1 MLEDILEEYKKAWA
15 LGHALAL
22 MGWDLETYMPQEG
35 SKYRGEAIA
44 QLITLRRNEIMKLA
58 EKVDRI
64 DESKLDDKE
73 RGIIRVLRREIK
85 YYRAVPKE
93 VDEELARLTSEAF
106 IAWSKAKN
114 ESNFSI
120 FKPYLEKIVD
130 LKRKIAE
137 SLGYEKHP
145 YNALLDLYEEGFT
158 VDDADKV
165 FSSLLPE
172 LKTIL
177 EKILSSGYYPTH
189 HPLEDMTYDVEVMK
203 KVNDEIINI
212 LEMPRS
218 KFRID
223 ISPHPFTERI
233 SADDVRITTRY
244 EGKDFRA
251 TMFSVI
257 HESGHAIYELQID
270 PSLEMTPVGQGVS
283 MGVHESQSRFW
294 ENTIGRSREF
304 VGIIYPLLKRFLD
317 LKYDEEEIYKYF
329 NVVRPSLIRVDADE
343 VTYNLH
349 IAIRYEIEKRL
360 IAGEL
365 KVDEI
370 PPLWNDLSEKYL
382 GIRPKNDAEGALQ
395 DVHWSG
401 GSFGYFPTYTLGN
414 IIAGMIYA
422 KFNVL
427 EKVRERK
434 FNEIKEYLREKIHK
448 YGAIYPPKVLLTR
461 SFGDAYNP
469 EYFIKYLREKYL
481 SK

>member
-1 MLEDILEEYKKAWA
+1 MLEDILEGYKKVWA
-15 LGHALAL
+15 LDHALAL

-35 SKYRGEAIA
+35 SKYRGEANA
-44 QLITLRRNEIMKLA
+44 QLLTLRRNEMMKFA
-58 EKVDRI
+58 DKVDKI
-64 DESKLDDKE
+64 DEEKLDDKE
-73 RGIIRVLRREIK
+73 KGIVRILRREIK

-114 ESNFSI
+114 ESNFSL
-120 FKPYLEKIVD
+120 FKPYLEKIVE
-130 LKRKIAE
+130 LEKKIAE

-158 VDDADKV
+158 VDDADRI

-172 LKTIL
+172 LKSIL
-177 EKILSSGYYPTH
+177 EKILSSNYYPKH
-189 HPLEDMTYDVEVMK
+189 HPLEDMTYDIEVMK
-203 KVNDEIINI
+203 RVNEEIINI
-212 LEMPRS
+212 LEMP
-218 KFRID
+218 KNAFRLD
-223 ISPHPFTERI
+223 ISPHPFTQRI
-233 SADDVRITTRY
+233 SAGDVRITTRY

-270 PSLEMTPVGQGVS
+270 PELEMTPVGKGVS
-283 MGVHESQSRFW
+283 SGVHESQSRFW
-294 ENTIGRSREF
+294 ENIIGRSREF
-304 VGIIYPLLKRFLD
+304 VNIIYPLIKRFLD

-349 IAIRYEIEKRL
+349 IAIRYEIEKKL

-365 KVDEI
+365 KVEEI
-370 PPLWNDLSEKYL
+370 PSLWNELSEKYL
-382 GIRPKNDAEGALQ
+382 GIKPKNDAEGALQ

-401 GSFGYFPTYTLGN
+401 GSFGYFPTYTIGN
-414 IIAGMIYA
+414 VVAGMIYA

-427 EKVRERK
+427 EKVREKK
-434 FNEIKEYLREKIHK
+434 FNEIKDYLKEKIHK
-448 YGAIYPPKVLLTR
+448 YGAIYPPKVLLSK
-461 SFGDAYNP
+461 SFGDTYNP
-469 EYFIKYLREKYL
+469 EYLIRYLKEKYL
-481 SK
+481 NE

>member
-22 MGWDLETYMPQEG
+22 MSWDLETYMPQEG
-35 SKYRGEAIA
+35 SKYRGEATA

-58 EKVDRI
+58 EKVDKI
-64 DESKLDDKE
+64 DDSKLDDKE

-172 LKTIL
+172 LKNIL
-177 EKILSSGYYPTH
+177 DKILSSGYYPAH

-223 ISPHPFTERI
+223 ISPHPFTQRI

-270 PSLEMTPVGQGVS
+270 PSLEITPVGQGVS

-294 ENTIGRSREF
+294 ENIIGRSREF

-370 PPLWNDLSEKYL
+370 PSLWNDLSEKYL

-422 KFNVL
+422 KYNVL

-481 SK
+481 NK